1 MKIYI
6 IRHGETALNVQGVLQ
21 GQIDEPLNEN
31 GRRLAELTGRGMR
44 GIRFD
49 ACISSPLSRAVETAR
64 IVLRESGNDLP
75 ITIDER
81 LLEMDFGDMDAKK
94 ISEMG
99 EESLSFFLTPFEFPG
114 FPNGENIS
122 ALCRRTQPFLKEL
135 IARND
140 GKTYLI
146 STHGCA
152 MRAMVNDLMEDPSD
166 FWLGH
171 APYNCSLTIV
181 EAEGGD
187 ARITEIDRVFYD
199 PKLIADYSAVTM
211 E

>member
-49 ACISSPLSRAVETAR
+49 ACISSPLSRAVETAE

-75 ITIDER
+75 INIDDR

-99 EESLSFFLTPFEFPG
+99 EESLSFFLTPFAFPG
-114 FPNGENIS
+114 FPNGESIS
-122 ALCRRTQPFLKEL
+122 DLCRRTQPFLKEL
-135 IARND
+135 IARDD

-152 MRAMVNDLMEDPSD
+152 MRAMVNDLLEDPSD

-181 EAEGGD
+181 EAEGGV
-187 ARITEIDRVFYD
+187 ARITDIDRVFYD
-199 PKLIADYSAVTM
+199 PKLIVDHSAATM

>member
-31 GRRLAELTGRGMR
+31 GRKLAELTGRGMR

-49 ACISSPLSRAVETAR
+49 ACISSPLSRAVETAQ

-75 ITIDER
+75 INIDER

-99 EESLSFFLTPFEFPG
+99 EESLSFFLTPFLESVRVKKPTS
-114 FPNGENIS
+114 PETI
-122 ALCRRTQPFLKEL
+122 T
-135 IARND
+135 
-140 GKTYLI
+140 T
-146 STHGCA
+146 
-152 MRAMVNDLMEDPSD
+152 
-166 FWLGH
+166 
-171 APYNCSLTIV
+171 APMMKKN
-181 EAEGGD
+181 AG
-187 ARITEIDRVFYD
+187 
-199 PKLIADYSAVTM
+199 
-211 E
+211 

>member
-49 ACISSPLSRAVETAR
+49 ACISSPLSRAVETAQ

-99 EESLSFFLTPFEFPG
+99 EESLSFFLTPFTFPG
-114 FPNGENIS
+114 FPNGESIS

-187 ARITEIDRVFYD
+187 ARIMEIDRVFYD